1 MPQYIGFST
10 IKANE
15 PPTRNSQAGI
25 GNGSGTLI
33 NPISIGKKFKLTD
46 TQLVLQDFV
55 NALNIRQGEKVG
67 QPSYGTTLWNF
78 VFEPNSQD
86 MQYALETEIRRVAG
100 QDPRITIE
108 FVKAYPKE
116 NGILMEVQAA
126 VLPFN
131 QSTILSVFF
140 DSTTNTATVSS

>member
-10 IKANE
+10 KNANT
-15 PPTRNSQAGI
+15 PPSRNKQAGI
-25 GNGSGTLI
+25 GNGTGTLVS
-33 NPISIGKKFKLTD
+33 PSYTGKKF
-46 TQLVLQDFV
+46 QLVDQQLVITDFI

-86 MQYALETEIRRVAG
+86 MQFELEAEIRRVAD
-100 QDPRITIE
+100 QDKRLALE

-131 QSTILSVFF
+131 QSLILSVFF
-140 DSTTNTATVSS
+140 DSTTNTARVQS

>member
-10 IKANE
+10 RNANK
-15 PPTRNSQAGI
+15 PVSRNQLIGI
-25 GNGSGTLI
+25 GNGTGTLVS
-33 NPISIGKKFKLTD
+33 PTYTGKKFTLVD
-46 TQLVLQDFV
+46 QQLVITDFI

-86 MQYALETEIRRVAG
+86 MQFELEAEIRRVAA
-100 QDPRITIE
+100 QDQRLALE

-131 QSTILSVFF
+131 QSILLSVFF
-140 DSTTNTATVSS
+140 DSTTNTAIVQS